1 LNQGEV
7 VATEKERAAHPRL
20 MMPTWRKQFRDAYVV
35 GQTKLQFTLSKP
47 WEQAECQIML
57 QSWPLPRVQSRIKAA
72 ETPSERDWQIFTI
85 GIRDSLSSI
94 AIMFR
99 NRSRKRNSEGTKEMK
114 QVKRENSQKRTNTW
128 LCK

>member
-1 LNQGEV
+1 
-7 VATEKERAAHPRL
+7 
-20 MMPTWRKQFRDAYVV
+20 MPTWRKQFRDAYVV